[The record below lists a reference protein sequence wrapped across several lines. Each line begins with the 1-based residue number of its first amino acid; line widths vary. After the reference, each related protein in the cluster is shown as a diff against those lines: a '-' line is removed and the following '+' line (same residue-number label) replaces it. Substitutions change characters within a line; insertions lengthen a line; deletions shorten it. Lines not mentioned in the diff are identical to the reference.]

1 MSLFYV
7 TLAGGLIVTIATGIV
22 SIFKLLII
30 ITGGISAT
38 TSVSMLCQ
46 FYDNTNTTIPCPTP
60 WNFNSYSSAYMELA
74 SYATVV
80 FIAAIIFVVFNIIF
94 KIVQTAITLTNLNH
108 VQKQQQYDQIHEP
121 QRQHLDRLFAQAD
134 GSNYQ

>member
-1 MSLFYV
+1 MSIKKVLSI
-7 TLAGGLIVTIATGIV
+7 LKMNCARAGIIGLITIALGIGLGILV
-22 SIFKLLII
+22 ILNLII
-30 ITGGISAT
+30 
-38 TSVSMLCQ
+38 
-46 FYDNTNTTIPCPTP
+46 TIPCPTP
-60 WNFNSYSSAYMELA
+60 RNFNLYLSAYMELA

-80 FIAAIIFVVFNIIF
+80 FIAVIIFVVFNIIF

-108 VQKQQQYDQIHEP
+108 VQKQQQYNQIHEP